1 MSKKQTKGSWR
12 GRHTQIAVYA
22 RPVLYNM
29 VVREA
34 AARRRK
40 LGSTVVEIL
49 WEYFK
54 HKESDYPKFADT

>member
-1 MSKKQTKGSWR
+1 MSKKKPNTWR

-34 AARRRK
+34 QERRRK
-40 LGSTVVEIL
+40 LGSCVVEIL

-54 HKESDYPKFADT
+54 QKERGGPKFADT